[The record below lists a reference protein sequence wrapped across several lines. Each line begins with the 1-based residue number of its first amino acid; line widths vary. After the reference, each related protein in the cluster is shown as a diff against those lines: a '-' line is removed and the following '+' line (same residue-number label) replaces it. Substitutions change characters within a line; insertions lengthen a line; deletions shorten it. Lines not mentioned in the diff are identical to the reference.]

1 MGTKRGPSYACLF
14 MGYIEHQIMSTYTG
28 PTPEYF
34 GRYIDDCLVISSLS
48 EPDLLNFVDYANNF
62 NPSIKFTYE
71 ISQESTPFLDILI
84 QLNEGHLS
92 SSVYYKPTASHA
104 YLDYRSSHPLGT
116 LNSIPYSQ
124 FLRLRRLCSD
134 EADIATQAK
143 TMAAKFINRHYP
155 HLWS

>member
-1 MGTKRGPSYACLF
+1 MGTKMGPSYACLF

-71 ISQESTPFLDILI
+71 ISQESIPFLDILI

-92 SSVYYKPTASHA
+92 SSVYYYKPTASHA
-104 YLDYRSSHPLGT
+104 YLDYRSSHPIG
-116 LNSIPYSQ
+116 YFQ
-124 FLRLRRLCSD
+124 FSDISTISLTTFNRAIILKSRLKKCTKD
-134 EADIATQAK
+134 T
-143 TMAAKFINRHYP
+143 
-155 HLWS
+155 